1 MLLKGVRMSKAA
13 VIGDERSVAVRSV
26 SAVPLAPGEV
36 RLDVAYCG
44 MCGSDLHLFFDT
56 PEPMTGQGLG
66 HEFAGTVSEV
76 GSGVDDWSVGDRV
89 VILPIDDCGDCFACR
104 NPELNGVCIVGLTQ
118 GPGLGRPGALADS
131 VVVPA
136 TMLFA
141 VPDGLDLRTAALT
154 EPLAVAV
161 RGVWRSGAGAGDSVV
176 VMGAG
181 PIGLLAVEA
190 LHSRDIID
198 VLVVEPNADRRAL
211 AEGFGVTVCAP
222 DDVFASAAG
231 MSGPVRAVLDCTG
244 NAKVLGQ
251 ALSVLGYSGTVVIL
265 GIAMDT
271 AQILPMQVTVNELTI
286 VGSTAYSR
294 RDFTEA
300 LDALAAGRIN
310 SEALI
315 TSVIGLDGV
324 DVKFRDLVSGASSDV
339 KVLVQP
345 KSSVLTD

>member
-1 MLLKGVRMSKAA
+1 MGKAA
-13 VIGDERSVAVRSV
+13 VIGDGRTVTVESV
-26 SAVPLAPGEV
+26 SRAPLAEGEV
-36 RLDVAYCG
+36 RVDVAYCG
-44 MCGSDLHLFFDT
+44 VCGSDLHLFFDT
-56 PEPMTGQGLG
+56 PEPMAGHVLG
-66 HEFAGTVSEV
+66 HEFSGTVSEV
-76 GSGVDDWSVGDRV
+76 GPGVDGWSVDDRV

-104 NPELNGVCIVGLTQ
+104 NPELNGVCIAGLTQ

-141 VPDGLDLRTAALT
+141 VPEGLDLRTAALT

-161 RGVWRSGAGAGDSVV
+161 RGVWRSGVTAGDSVV

-181 PIGLLAVEA
+181 PIGLLVVEA
-190 LHSRDIID
+190 LHSRDITDI
-198 VLVVEPNADRRAL
+198 LVVEPNTDRRSF

-231 MSGPVRAVLDCTG
+231 LSGPARAVLDCTG
-244 NAKVLGQ
+244 NSKVLGQ
-251 ALSVLGYSGTVVIL
+251 ALSVLGYAGTVVLL
-265 GIAMDT
+265 GIALEP
-271 AQILPMQVTVNELTI
+271 AEILPMQVTVNELTI
-286 VGSTAYSR
+286 IGSTAYSR

-300 LDALAAGRIN
+300 LDALGAGRVN
-310 SEALI
+310 SSALI

-324 DVKFRDLVSGASSDV
+324 DATLRELGAGTSGDV

-345 KSSVLTD
+345 GR